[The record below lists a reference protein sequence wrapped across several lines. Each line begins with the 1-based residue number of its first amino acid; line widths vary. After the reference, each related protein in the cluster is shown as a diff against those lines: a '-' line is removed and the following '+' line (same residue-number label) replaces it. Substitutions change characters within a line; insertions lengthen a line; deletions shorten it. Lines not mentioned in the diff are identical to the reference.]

1 MQYDQF
7 DPTKMTLNE
16 LRIQFVSIRA
26 ELKHKEETLN
36 DARLQLVHLQ
46 SQPQKKTPIWKMT
59 LAFFTSILFGI
70 TSIMFNVG
78 TSLLT
83 SKPPDPSGNIL
94 LTLAGIIF
102 VICTL
107 VSTFIVGGSN
117 L

>member
-1 MQYDQF
+1 MQYDQL

-26 ELKHKEETLN
+26 ELKHREETLN
-36 DARLQLVHLQ
+36 DTKLRLANLQ
-46 SQPQKKTPIWKMT
+46 NQPQKKTPIWKMT

-70 TSIMFNVG
+70 TSIMFNIG
-78 TSLLT
+78 TSMLT
-83 SKPPDPSGNIL
+83 SKPPEPPGNIL